1 MSGWCSPVDDC
12 EKRSYP
18 PSPWHISNG
27 FLNEYKLKDHQAIH
41 TGEDVNLNGG
51 ADIGATVRA
60 IGDGQVVFAQIVPDT
75 TWIGLVVIRH
85 DHDGTFTCSRYAHLT
100 NLLVQKD
107 DFVTAGQ
114 PLGVI
119 SDTDVIDHAFPPHLH
134 FDIGQTGD
142 DKLLKEPQH
151 WPSKQLSLEERTALV
166 AQHYQKPGA
175 FLQARLAGTVG
186 IPTPL
191 EPLQPRTLIRMR
203 VNIAQMNVR
212 THRFIADSTFV
223 REITENFE
231 LVVVDPAVEENNIVW
246 REIAEPDD
254 LRGKWVAE
262 RIDPRV
268 DQRTYL
274 VAVTM
279 PVAPSPAPLE
289 PPLPEPASP
298 VPEPAP
304 APTPLPTP
312 ARADRIRMRVNIEKV
327 NLRSHRSISQA
338 TFAGELDEGAEVEV
352 SNPAVIENQIH
363 WRQILAPEQLAGKWI
378 AERVAPSVDTR
389 TYLVP
394 VETSTGDAATF
405 TVAAPVEEAEETA
418 AAAHVGPTPAPLTG
432 RFQLT
437 TAGSPPVTM
446 LAIDGSTRS
455 ALGVNIRELA
465 YFDADQFPHVNA
477 DDRQG
482 FCEAARQ
489 MNMRWVRFF
498 AAHARFSEDEIVA
511 QTRTALDAIAA
522 QGLLAVVVFADSIR
536 NARFYPAGDEDWH
549 KVGAFNHL
557 HKDYF
562 NDGHYRA
569 HYLPLVERL
578 VTAFR
583 HHSGVGMW
591 QLMNEPA
598 IYPDPAGDAD
608 VKGFARFVDDV
619 SARIYELDK
628 THPISIGLI
637 NVAHIMPPER
647 SLDQFAAEFYAQRRH
662 IHVVSCH
669 CYQNP
674 EHGDHMSAWDHEDH
688 ADADVRAAAKT
699 GRAVFWTEFGASKVS
714 DRKLSTE
721 RFLNRH
727 LREQRASGALQWGF
741 MIGPEFAPDKGVGDK
756 DFGFSNAPF
765 NPQFEDLKQLFTS
778 FTAL

>member
-1 MSGWCSPVDDC
+1 MPGWCSPVEDC
-12 EKRSYP
+12 NKRSYP

-60 IGDGQVVFAQIVPDT
+60 IGDGQVVFAQIVPNT

-100 NLLVQKD
+100 NLLVKKND
-107 DFVTAGQ
+107 LVTAGQ

-119 SDTDVIDHAFPPHLH
+119 SDTDVIGHAFPPHLH

-142 DKLLKEPQH
+142 DKLLKDPTH
-151 WPSKQLSLEERTALV
+151 WPSKQLSLEERKALV
-166 AQHYQKPGA
+166 AKHYQKPGA
-175 FLQARLAGTVG
+175 FLQARLMGTVG
-186 IPTPL
+186 IPTPGRTA

-203 VNIAQMNVR
+203 VNIERVNVR
-212 THRFIADSTFV
+212 SHRLVANSTWV
-223 REITENFE
+223 CEITQNSE

-254 LRGKWVAE
+254 LRGRWVAE
-262 RIDPRV
+262 RIDPRM
-268 DQRTYL
+268 DKRTYL
-274 VAVTM
+274 VPVTV
-279 PVAPSPAPLE
+279 PVAPAPAPLE
-289 PPLPEPASP
+289 PSP
-298 VPEPAP
+298 PEPAP
-304 APTPLPTP
+304 APTPTPTP
-312 ARADRIRMRVNIEKV
+312 ARVDRIRMRVNIERV
-327 NLRSHRSISQA
+327 NLRTHRSTSPA
-338 TFAGELDEGAEVEV
+338 ALAGDLGEGAEVEV

-363 WRQILAPEQLAGKWI
+363 WRQIFAPEHLAGTWI
-378 AERVAPSVDTR
+378 AERVPSSVDTR
-389 TYLVP
+389 IYLVA
-394 VETSTGDAATF
+394 VETSPVDAAAF
-405 TVAAPVEEAEETA
+405 TVAAPMEEPEEIA
-418 AAAHVGPTPAPLTG
+418 AAAHVSPTPAPLTG

-437 TAGSPPVTM
+437 TDGSPPVTV
-446 LAIDGSTRS
+446 LAIDGSARP

-465 YFDADQFPHVNA
+465 YFDADQFPNVNA
-477 DDRQG
+477 DDRQV
-482 FCEAARQ
+482 FCETVRQ

-498 AAHARFSEDEIVA
+498 AAHARFSDDEIVA
-511 QTRTALDAIAA
+511 QTRAALDAIAA
-522 QGLLAVVVFADSIR
+522 QGLLAVVVFADSIK

-549 KVGAFNHL
+549 KVGQFNHL

-578 VTAFR
+578 VTTFR

-608 VKGFARFVDDV
+608 VKGFARFVDEV
-619 SARIYELDK
+619 SARVYELDK

-669 CYQNP
+669 CYQNA
-674 EHGDHMSAWDHEDH
+674 EHGDHMSAWDHEDR

-741 MIGPEFAPDKGVGDK
+741 MIGPDFAPDKGVGDK

-765 NPQFEDLKQLFTS
+765 NPQFEDLKQLFIS
-778 FTAL
+778 FEAN